1 MKKHYKISNFLA
13 ILFILCLFNLI
24 PTRNL
29 LAAESELPPIGQKA
43 KVTFDRY
50 SLMIDGVRTPI
61 YSGEFEYWRLPS
73 PSLWRD
79 VMQKMKAEGFNAV
92 TIYFNW
98 GYHSPKEG
106 VYDFSGVRDVDKL
119 LTIAE
124 EVGIYVIARPGPYIN
139 AETDAGGF
147 PDWLLT
153 QKGRARSSDADYTK
167 SYKEWL
173 DHIDPIIAK
182 HQITNGG
189 SVILYQIENEY
200 TGWHRDSQYME
211 DLKSKVKADGID
223 VPTFHNDKSGPQGT
237 WANGKG
243 APDMYAFDRY
253 PGIGNIG
260 ALPNTFEDPHTKGW
274 GAKSPIFL
282 AELGNGWF
290 DPWAGRGYDYWRN
303 QRGTSSENIIN
314 KHIIG
319 EGGTIISSYMTYG
332 GTSWGYLPFPGGYT
346 SYDYGAA
353 INEQRQLDDKTAQQK
368 KIGLMLQSVKPI
380 AKTDRISE
388 QASTN
393 NVFYIIERENPDNK
407 TKFYFVRHN
416 KTNSTGDDTYSLPIK
431 TDEVNTKVS
440 VRINGQT
447 SKVITANY
455 NFGKQHLVYSTNEI
469 FTQFSNDNEDTL
481 VVYSDKNDPNQT
493 VLKYDTE
500 PEVSVETGKVN
511 KKWDEAKKTLTLTN
525 QYDGLANVQ
534 IKSKGGSLRL
544 IMGSYEQMNNLWQ
557 QKTSVGTILVN
568 GPYLLRKAEVQGK
581 TLSLSGDTNSDTNLA
596 VYCPADINEIRWNS
610 QKLTMKEDA
619 GWFNTNIPGVDKAKI
634 KLPELKDWQYH
645 DANPESNLNF
655 DDSTWQV
662 ADKESSNSI
671 TKFTGKKVLFADDYG
686 FHHGNVWY
694 RGHFTSNGHESN
706 LKLNGIT
713 GNYGAYSAW
722 LNGHFLGSCDLEKE
736 ESKEQDFGID
746 PAWLRKNQDNVVS
759 VLVANMGHDEDGNNK
774 DSHKTA
780 RGLISANLQ
789 RKDGTDT
796 EITWKLQGNIGG
808 EQVLDSSRG
817 SYNLGGLYGERHGWY
832 LPGFDD
838 SKWEKVTLPDSRKS
852 AGVGWYNTSFDLNM
866 PENYDVPISLEIS
879 DDTFGTN
886 GAKYRAYIY
895 INGWLYGQ
903 YINNAGPQK
912 DFYLPAGLLN
922 EQGHNL
928 ISIAVWS
935 LDNQSTKLGKVSL
948 ISNGIYNSSN
958 QVEKVKAAT
967 YQDIFGKIQEN
978 NSAVNEITKDTS
990 NVKYSENRENN
1001 TNSKSKKWQSKL
1013 KRVMHNAYLYDKKGQ
1028 KILSS
1033 YVKAGTKV
1041 LTYGKVLVH
1050 RRKFYRLSPNKYI
1063 VASNIDGTFKKLKH
1077 NAYIY
1082 NRQGNKISK
1091 KILSKKEKILI
1102 YGGKVLIRNKVY
1114 FVIGLN
1120 KFVKAKNFT

>member
-1 MKKHYKISNFLA
+1 MKKQNKILNLLA
-13 ILFILCLFNLI
+13 MLFILCFFNLM
-24 PTRNL
+24 PTHSL
-29 LAAESELPPIGQKA
+29 IAAESDLPPIGQKA
-43 KVTFDRY
+43 QVTFDRY
-50 SLMIDGVRTPI
+50 SLMINGVRTPI
-61 YSGEFEYWRLPS
+61 YSGEFEYWRLPN

-79 VMQKMKAEGFNAV
+79 VLQKMKAEGFNAV

-106 VYDFSGVRDVDKL
+106 VYDFSGVKDVDKL
-119 LTIAE
+119 LKIAE
-124 EVGIYVIARPGPYIN
+124 DVGIYVIARPGPYIN

-167 SYKEWL
+167 SYNEWL

-200 TGWHRDSQYME
+200 TGWRRDSQYME
-211 DLKSKVKADGID
+211 DLKNKVKADGIN

-290 DPWAGRGYDYWRN
+290 DPWAGQGYDYWRK
-303 QRGTSSENIIN
+303 QRGTSAENIIN

-353 INEQRQLDDKTAQQK
+353 INEERQLDDKTAQQK

-380 AKTDRISE
+380 AKTDRIAENTS
-388 QASTN
+388 SD
-393 NVFYIIERENPDNK
+393 NVFYIIERENPDSK

-431 TDEVNTKVS
+431 TAETDITVP
-440 VRINGQT
+440 VRVNGQT
-447 SKVITANY
+447 SKVVTANY
-455 NFGKQHLVYSTNEI
+455 DFGRQHLVYSTNEI
-469 FTQFSNDNEDTL
+469 FTQFSNNNEDTL

-493 VLKYDTE
+493 VLKYDKE
-500 PEVSVETGKVN
+500 PEVSVETGKVD
-511 KKWDEAKKTLTLTN
+511 KKWDATKKNLTLSN
-525 QYDGLANVQ
+525 QFDGLANVQ
-534 IKSKGGSLRL
+534 IKSGNSTLRL
-544 IMGSYEQMNNLWQ
+544 IMGSYEQMDKLWE
-557 QKTSVGTILVN
+557 QKTSAGTILVN

-581 TLSLSGDTNSDTNLA
+581 TLSLNGDTDSETNLA
-596 VYCPADINEIRWNS
+596 VYCPADIKEIQWNE
-610 QKLTMKEDA
+610 QKLNTKKDA
-619 GWFNTNIPGVDKAKI
+619 EWLNAAIPGVDKEKI
-634 KLPELKDWQYH
+634 KLPELKNWQYH
-645 DANPESNLNF
+645 DGNPESDLKF
-655 DDSTWQV
+655 DDSAWQ
-662 ADKESSNSI
+662 AANKETSNSI
-671 TKFTGKKVLFADDYG
+671 TKHTGKIVLFADDYG

-694 RGHFTSNGHESN
+694 RGHFTANGNEN
-706 LKLNGIT
+706 NIKLDGIT

-722 LNGHFLGSCDLEKE
+722 LNGHFLGSCELGKD
-736 ESKEQDFGID
+736 ESKEQTFEINSS
-746 PAWLRKNQDNVVS
+746 WLRKKQDNVVS

-774 DSHKTA
+774 DSHKAA
-780 RGLISANLQ
+780 RGLISADVQ
-789 RKDGTDT
+789 RKDGTEA
-796 EITWKLQGNIGG
+796 EITWKLQGNKGG
-808 EQVLDSSRG
+808 VQIPDSSRG

-838 SKWEKVTLPDSRKS
+838 SKWEKVTLPDSRTT
-852 AGVGWYNTSFDLNM
+852 AGIGWYNTSFDLNI
-866 PENYDVPISLEIS
+866 PENYDVPISLQIS
-879 DDTFGTN
+879 DDTFGTE

-912 DFYLPAGLLN
+912 EFYLPAGLLN
-922 EQGHNL
+922 EHGHNL
-928 ISIAVWS
+928 LSIAVWS
-935 LDNQSTKLGKVSL
+935 LDNQSAKLGKVSL
-948 ISNGIYNSSN
+948 ITNGIYNSGN
-958 QVEKVKAAT
+958 HVENVKAAT
-967 YQDIFGKIQEN
+967 YQDIFGKAQDSSSDIDKATDNISNEQLPEN
-978 NSAVNEITKDTS
+978 EESNSATKP
-990 NVKYSENRENN
+990 
-1001 TNSKSKKWQSKL
+1001 KKRQSKF
-1013 KRVMHNAYLYDKKGQ
+1013 KTVMHNSYLYNQKGKKI
-1028 KILSS
+1028 KSS

-1041 LTYGKVLVH
+1041 LTQGAVFLHK
-1050 RRKFYRLSPNKYI
+1050 RKFYKLGKSKYL
-1063 VASNIDGTFKKLKH
+1063 VASNIDGSCKQLKH
-1077 NAYIY
+1077 NAYTY
-1082 NRQGNKISK
+1082 NWQGNRVSK
-1091 KILSKKEKILI
+1091 KILMRKEKIRI
-1102 YGGKVLIRNKVY
+1102 YGGQVSIKHKIY
-1114 FVIGLN
+1114 FVIGIN
-1120 KFVKAKNFT
+1120 KLIKAKNVA